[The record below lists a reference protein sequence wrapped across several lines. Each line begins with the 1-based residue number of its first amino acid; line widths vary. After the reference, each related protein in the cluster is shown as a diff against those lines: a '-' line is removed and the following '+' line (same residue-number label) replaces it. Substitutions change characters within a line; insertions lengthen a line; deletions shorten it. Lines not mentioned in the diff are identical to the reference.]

1 MVTAFLQ
8 VVCEP
13 GRIADVGQG
22 LADIDGVAE
31 VYTTTGGSD
40 FVAIVRV
47 ADLDELAT
55 LVTERITTLPGIT
68 RTSTSVAIRSYGRSD
83 VEAAF
88 DIGVD

>member
-1 MVTAFLQ
+1 M
-8 VVCEP
+8 
-13 GRIADVGQG
+13 GQG

-31 VYTTTGGSD
+31 VYTTTGSSD

-47 ADLDELAT
+47 AGLDELAT
-55 LVTERITTLPGIT
+55 LVTEHVTTLPGVT

-83 VEAAF
+83 TEAAF